1 MFHKVKSVNVFDK
14 DKLIVQFIE
23 GITKIYDVSN
33 LIKKYESFKTL
44 KDNQM
49 LFNSVTVDKGGYGII
64 WNEEIDISS
73 NELFNNGIDECN
85 FEKK

>member
-1 MFHKVKSVNVFDK
+1 M
-14 DKLIVQFIE
+14 QFIE
-23 GITKIYDVSN
+23 GTSKIYDVSN
-33 LIKKYESFKTL
+33 LIKKYESFKPL

-49 LFNSVTVDKGGYGII
+49 LFNSVAVDQGGYGII
-64 WNEEIDISS
+64 WNDDIDISS